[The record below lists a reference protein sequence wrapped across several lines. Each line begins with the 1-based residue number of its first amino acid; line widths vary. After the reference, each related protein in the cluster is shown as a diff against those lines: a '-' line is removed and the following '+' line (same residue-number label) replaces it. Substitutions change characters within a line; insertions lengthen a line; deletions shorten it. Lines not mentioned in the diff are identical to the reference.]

1 LETLLERIDLLEH
14 HRHPATRAR
23 NAEPHHPDA
32 CGNPGM
38 GNQHHH
44 RRTDGASEERLI
56 MSEGFRPSPPPPA
69 GPVGYPDPAAA
80 RQQEVED
87 RVQRIMGQ
95 GQDIAPPP
103 PAPLSPRAASQNGDS
118 PTTEVAKEQAA
129 EVADTAKQA
138 GAQVADTVREQAG
151 QVTAEARNQAKQ
163 LLAQA
168 QSELSEQA
176 AGTQQR
182 VAEGL
187 HALADELSGMARNS
201 EQDGVATDLA
211 RQAADRARTAAG
223 WLADRDPGSLLD
235 EVRTFAR
242 RKPGTYLA
250 LALGAGVLAGRLTRG
265 LTAPTT
271 DHTTG
276 TQGDPGTPSTS
287 AYQVTTGQP
296 ALTGGVLPDAPV
308 GYDRTPITDPVFA
321 ASPPVGV
328 SGQASGRGV
337 AP

>member
-1 LETLLERIDLLEH
+1 MT
-14 HRHPATRAR
+14 
-23 NAEPHHPDA
+23 
-32 CGNPGM
+32 
-38 GNQHHH
+38 
-44 RRTDGASEERLI
+44 
-56 MSEGFRPSPPPPA
+56 EGFRPPPPPA
-69 GPVGYPDPAAA
+69 GPVGDPGPGVT
-80 RQQEVED
+80 RQWEVQD

-95 GQDIAPPP
+95 DISPAP
-103 PAPLSPRAASQNGDS
+103 PAPLTPSHASQNGDDS
-118 PTTEVAKEQAA
+118 TTEVAKQQAA

-138 GAQVADTVREQAG
+138 GGQVADTVKEQAG
-151 QVTAEARNQAKQ
+151 QVTAEAKNQAKQ
-163 LLAQA
+163 LLSQA

-182 VAEGL
+182 VSEGL
-187 HALADELSGMARNS
+187 HALADELSGMAKNS

-265 LTAPTT
+265 LTAPAD
-271 DHTTG
+271 DHTTD
-276 TQGDPGTPSTS
+276 TQGDPSTPSTS
-287 AYQVTTGQP
+287 ASQVTTGQP
-296 ALTGGVLPDAPV
+296 ALTGGELPGNSA
-308 GYDRTPITDPVFA
+308 GYDPTPITDPALAV
-321 ASPPVGV
+321 SQPVGV
-328 SGQASGRGV
+328 SGLANGRGDL

>member
-1 LETLLERIDLLEH
+1 MT
-14 HRHPATRAR
+14 
-23 NAEPHHPDA
+23 
-32 CGNPGM
+32 
-38 GNQHHH
+38 
-44 RRTDGASEERLI
+44 
-56 MSEGFRPSPPPPA
+56 EGFRPPPPPPA
-69 GPVGYPDPAAA
+69 GPVGYPGNAAT

-95 GQDIAPPP
+95 DIAPPP
-103 PAPLSPRAASQNGDS
+103 PAPLTPPPASQNGDS

-138 GAQVADTVREQAG
+138 GAQVTDTVKEQAG
-151 QVTAEARNQAKQ
+151 QVTAEAKNQAKQ
-163 LLAQA
+163 LLSQA

-182 VAEGL
+182 VSEGL

-265 LTAPTT
+265 LTAPSTGHTT
-271 DHTTG
+271 D
-276 TQGDPGTPSTS
+276 TQGDPSSS
-287 AYQVTTGQP
+287 AYPVTTRQS
-296 ALTGGVLPDAPV
+296 ALTGGELPGAPV
-308 GYDRTPITDPVFA
+308 GYEPVPVTDPVLA
-321 ASPPVGV
+321 VSPPLGV
-328 SGQASGRGV
+328 SGLASGRGDL